1 VSTEIKNKNLS
12 PLSILKRINF
22 HLDSNRKR
30 DIKVVLF
37 LSILSS
43 ISESI
48 SIAMLIPFV
57 SFFVN
62 PDNYMFNNLFN
73 FFFNFLNI
81 TNPKNIFAL
90 VSFSFIFIVL
100 LSGFIRVKHIKYSN
114 LLSENITSDFRIRIF
129 QFLINQDFKYYFKHG
144 SNELM
149 SSLSQK
155 TGAFTSKVLASINII
170 NSILI
175 SSSIGVILII
185 NEPFYTPLI
194 IFSIL
199 SFFYIIFKIKTATI
213 LEKGQSINI
222 NQNFM
227 INIFQN
233 TIGYLPEVIIYNLRN
248 FFLLT
253 LSNVSRKIAVSGAIV
268 KTIALS
274 PRIYLETFVITFVVL
289 VVYFS
294 DLSERSVEANISY
307 LAILAFGAQKCL
319 PLINGLYN
327 HSINFK
333 AATPIVNNFL
343 DILEEGNVNKIEHSE
358 CAVLKFEKSIK
369 LKNLS
374 FKYNENLPNILNKLS
389 FDIAKGEKVAI
400 KGQTGSGKSTLA
412 HIISGL
418 VNPSEGHIYIDET
431 LIDLENL
438 KNWQK
443 NISIVP
449 QIVFLND
456 ATVLEN
462 IAIGIDVNSIDLK
475 KAKNSARLA
484 YIDTFIESL
493 PNKYEEKVGERGVR
507 LSGGQRQRI
516 GIARALYRNA
526 KLIILDEPTNALDP
540 KKESLVMNSITKL
553 NKDITLIMIS
563 HSNTS
568 LKYFDKIIDLDK
580 LK

>member
-1 VSTEIKNKNLS
+1 MSTEIKNKNLS